1 MKATIE
7 QKNNL
12 INEIVEMFNIQQLT
26 EKDIKIIKCFIL
38 GYIDK
43 KITGLCK

>member
-26 EKDIKIIKCFIL
+26 EKDIKIIKCF
-38 GYIDK
+38 Y
-43 KITGLCK
+43 